1 MNEAVQ
7 DYHKQGYVWV
17 SLALAMPVFLWPTL
31 LLLGFTPAFGVSIEQ
46 NWLVA
51 ACCLLIAAVVAD
63 SILSYRHHI
72 SHIIGSAIWIIAVC
86 YVVSLAIR
94 KPEMAWLI
102 AAFFALRPL
111 HLFHQL
117 WHNKSE
123 SQQWWH
129 WVAWWRDSS
138 TALVM
143 FLWLSYWPQ

>member
-1 MNEAVQ
+1 MNIAVQ

-17 SLALAMPVFLWPTL
+17 SFALAMPIFLWPTL

-51 ACCLLIAAVVAD
+51 ACCLLIAVVVAD
-63 SILSYRHHI
+63 SILSYHHHI
-72 SHIIGSAIWIIAVC
+72 SHIVSSAIWIITVC
-86 YVVSLAIR
+86 YIVSLAIR

-102 AAFFALRPL
+102 AALFALRPL
-111 HLFHQL
+111 HLFYQL
-117 WHNKSE
+117 WYNKSE

-129 WVAWWRDSS
+129 WIAWWRDST

-143 FLWLSYWPQ
+143 FLWLNYWPQ